1 MESGTRMLNVTQN
14 SRLILF
20 GAALFSAALVAFDA
34 GLLPSL
40 PPAHSEPAAP
50 PSQAEVWAAAA
61 PGRVEPKG
69 RELRIV
75 APAPGVIKEV
85 LVKLNDRVQKG
96 DLLVRLDDEE
106 LSARLA
112 AVVAQVAVRTT
123 DRDNIK
129 AYGNAYDRR
138 KAEDALYAAE
148 RSAFDARLELDRL
161 ISDLRGSKATAEA
174 VQSGRTA
181 VAAANEK
188 VAQEQQKL
196 KKIQAKNLPA
206 LTREEASLAAARAEV
221 AVLSANIE
229 RMRVRAAIDAT
240 ALEVNAKAGEMA
252 GSSAEAPLLILG
264 DITRLQVRAEVEER
278 DVSKIYPGQA
288 AVVKSGAFPGRTF
301 DVRVYTI
308 GKTLGAPQLSARA
321 ARKQTD
327 VDILEVILELEEN
340 VPLLP
345 GMRVDVLFR
354 EAEAMQK
361 SSLATMK

>member
-1 MESGTRMLNVTQN
+1 MEGGTRMPKVTLN
-14 SRLILF
+14 SRFILF
-20 GAALFSAALVAFDA
+20 GAAFISAAILAVDA
-34 GLLPSL
+34 GLLPGLS
-40 PPAHSEPAAP
+40 PAHSEPAP
-50 PSQAEVWAAAA
+50 PPPQEAVWAAAS

-69 RELRIV
+69 RELRVV
-75 APAPGVIKEV
+75 APAPGVIKDV
-85 LVKLNDRVQKG
+85 LVKLNDRVRKG

-112 AVVAQVAVRTT
+112 AVMAQVAVRTT
-123 DRDNIK
+123 DRDNVK
-129 AYGNAYDRR
+129 AYGNAYERR

-148 RSAFDARLELDRL
+148 RGAFDARLELDRL
-161 ISDLRGSKATAEA
+161 ISDFRANKTNAEA
-174 VQSGRTA
+174 VQNGRTA
-181 VAAANEK
+181 VAAANDK

-252 GSSAEAPLLILG
+252 ASSPEAPLLILG

-301 DVRVYTI
+301 DVRVSVI

-321 ARKQTD
+321 SRKQSD
-327 VDILEVILELEEN
+327 VDILEVILDLDEG

-354 EAEAMQK
+354 AGETIQK
-361 SSLATMK
+361 NSLATAK